1 MSPSPT
7 QSNPSDL
14 KRRILLC
21 LHKLSDRD
29 THAIAASEL
38 DSISRSLTPETLP
51 VFISSVSDVRPSD
64 KTPVR
69 RHSLRLLSSLPP
81 HLPLHPLHHLPRVLS
96 ALLRLLRDP
105 DSSVRSACVDAVRS
119 IASSPSVPF
128 HSLFKPFSEAVA
140 TEQDAGAQAGAALCL
155 AAAVEASADPDRA
168 QLRRLLPRLLKLL
181 RSEAFKAKPALMEL
195 IGCVVVNGGA
205 AAAVMGA
212 LVEVLVESLGN
223 DYWAARKAAAEVLS
237 RLALSDER
245 DLLAR
250 FKSSCLTSIE
260 SKRFDKVK
268 IVRDTMNQLLED
280 WKSIPS
286 SIDQGC
292 DDVSPPHPHS
302 MPKLSTRGSDNL
314 SARSSSAMRSVSP
327 LSKKNRSPIS
337 RSPPPNL
344 ASAKVSP
351 GRRSPTG
358 SRTRRSSPPIF
369 QKLERNKKPL
379 PSDWKIE
386 VSIPRTLPFTVD
398 CNEEGI
404 QKEQL
409 RGSDSNAHTNFDAK
423 LANLKKYDDD
433 DKVDEIEELKPS
445 TLSRVV
451 PVGNKDNSE
460 FTGETC
466 GRMKDGELSVIR
478 SQLIQIEKQQSSLLD
493 LLQTFIGS
501 SQSGMR
507 ALETRVHGL
516 EMALDEISHD
526 LAVTSGRMTNTD
538 SSCCK
543 LPGAEFLSSKFWR
556 KSEVRY
562 STSSRLSVSGT
573 TPFGDMRNAADKED
587 TESSLKWDKQ
597 KHTLPGGF
605 VVNPLAEVHPRSR
618 GSLEVSS
625 NRLLNSGIHTSG
637 GGKRLEEA

>member
-1 MSPSPT
+1 M
-7 QSNPSDL
+7 QSLRPRHPRH
-14 KRRILLC
+14 RRLRIG
-21 LHKLSDRD
+21 LHLPLP
-29 THAIAASEL
+29 H
-38 DSISRSLTPETLP
+38 PETLP

-105 DSSVRSACVDAVRS
+105 DSSVRAACVDAVRS
-119 IASSPSVPF
+119 IASSSSVPF

-155 AAAVEASADPDRA
+155 AAAVEAPADPDRA

-195 IGCVVVNGGA
+195 IG
-205 AAAVMGA
+205 
-212 LVEVLVESLGN
+212 
-223 DYWAARKAAAEVLS
+223 KAAAEVLS

-245 DLLAR
+245 DLLVR
-250 FKSSCLTSIE
+250 FKSSCLASIE

-302 MPKLSTRGSDNL
+302 MPKFSTRGSDNL
-314 SARSSSAMRSVSP
+314 SARSSSAMRSISP

-358 SRTRRSSPPIF
+358 SRARRSSPPIF
-369 QKLERNKKPL
+369 QKLERSKKPS

-386 VSIPRTLPFTVD
+386 VSVPRTLSFTVD

-451 PVGNKDNSE
+451 PVGNKDNLE

-556 KSEVRY
+556 KSEVRRFY
-562 STSSRLSVSGT
+562 PFQFHTYINLAIFDAATSCDHVRGLINDPAEHLVHLFCVVPCQPLIHDDFLFQYPSESELVDHLKSS
-573 TPFGDMRNAADKED
+573 KE
-587 TESSLKWDKQ
+587 SLLKEREEGIFD
-597 KHTLPGGF
+597 
-605 VVNPLAEVHPRSR
+605 
-618 GSLEVSS
+618 S
-625 NRLLNSGIHTSG
+625 NEPWRRKI
-637 GGKRLEEA
+637 